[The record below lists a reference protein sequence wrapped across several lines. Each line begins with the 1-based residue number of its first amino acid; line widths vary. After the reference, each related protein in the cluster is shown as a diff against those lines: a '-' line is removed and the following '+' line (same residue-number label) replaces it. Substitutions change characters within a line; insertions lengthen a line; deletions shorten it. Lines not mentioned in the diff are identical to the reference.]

1 VLFKCS
7 ITRATLGLGSDDYT
21 VYTSANDLAEVHGQ
35 LTEFCA
41 ARSKERVLQLREEM
55 TMPAAQSAP
64 LAGLYE
70 QQIAKHEGPD
80 ASRYRLNSIESV
92 EGYLAI

>member
-7 ITRATLGLGSDDYT
+7 ITRATLGPRSDEYT
-21 VYTSANDLAEVHGQ
+21 VYVSANDLAEVHGQ

-41 ARSKERVLQLREEM
+41 ARSRERVLQIRQGMQTYPPNATL
-55 TMPAAQSAP
+55 TALS
-64 LAGLYE
+64 E